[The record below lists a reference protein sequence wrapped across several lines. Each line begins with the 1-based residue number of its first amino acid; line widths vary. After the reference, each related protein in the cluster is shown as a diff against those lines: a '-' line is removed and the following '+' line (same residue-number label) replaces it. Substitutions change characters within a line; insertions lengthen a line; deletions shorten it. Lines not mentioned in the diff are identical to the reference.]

1 MTNLD
6 SFLIHLGL
14 LEPADYVLIL
24 ISLGLISLFA
34 IGTLPI
40 VKRIY
45 SIGYN
50 LFYKWITN
58 HQNVYDR
65 LVQKEKGVTKME
77 VDRNP
82 FICSSLWNDPYNCD
96 GR

>member
-24 ISLGLISLFA
+24 ICLGLISLFA
-34 IGTLPI
+34 IGTLQI
-40 VKRIY
+40 VKRLF

-50 LFYKWITN
+50 LFYK
-58 HQNVYDR
+58 
-65 LVQKEKGVTKME
+65 
-77 VDRNP
+77 
-82 FICSSLWNDPYNCD
+82 
-96 GR
+96 